1 MKLFLPTAKISLYCT
16 SHSVKVQRPHCSEK
30 KKIKIFF
37 REIDFTKIK
46 KTFKKFVKTLNMFRK
61 SDDVVVV
68 SVNNISTSDSSSVIS
83 EASSTVS
90 TSSSSSTT
98 GTTCAA
104 SPASTSSDRK
114 RKRPRFIRIVTC
126 QICGDD
132 ANDHDHYGGVAC
144 YSCKAFFRRKV
155 IMKQTLKCVKN
166 KAELMQQ
173 PCIITKENRKSCKK
187 CRLEKCFEI
196 GMKATWVMTD
206 EEKDEKKRLQ
216 LAQFSNDSLSSYDE
230 RMR

>member
-1 MKLFLPTAKISLYCT
+1 MF
-16 SHSVKVQRPHCSEK
+16 REEEEK
-30 KKIKIFF
+30 RIF
-37 REIDFTKIK
+37 REIDFMEIK
-46 KTFKKFVKTLNMFRK
+46 NFKKLVKILNMFRK
-61 SDDVVVV
+61 SNDVVVV

-83 EASSTVS
+83 EASSTAS

-98 GTTCAA
+98 ATNCAT
-104 SPASTSSDRK
+104 SSTSSSSDRK

-132 ANDHDHYGGVAC
+132 ANDHDHYGGIAC
-144 YSCKAFFRRKV
+144 YSCKAFFRRKI
-155 IMKQTLKCVKN
+155 IMKQTLKCVKSN
-166 KAELMQQ
+166 AELMQQ

-196 GMKATWVMTD
+196 GMKSTWVMTD

-216 LAQFSNDSLSSYDE
+216 LEQFSHDSNLSSYDE